1 MRSIAD
7 ILLRRF
13 FSTVLVL
20 FGVSVLIFFIARIIP
35 GDPARIALDYIGPE
49 AAEVVY
55 RPSKRRAASDA
66 DLKTPATREA

>member
-7 ILLRRF
+7 ILLRGF
-13 FSTVLVL
+13 FSTVL